1 MAKEFVRKI
10 KLTFDYDEVKEGV
23 KETNKQLKMLNN
35 EYKAVKAESRATG
48 KAIDMLASRKDY
60 LTERIKILNG
70 ALDEYKKRLDAAKEK
85 DNAKVVEN
93 YAEKIQKTE
102 TELRA
107 LQADLGAVNK
117 KLDEQKG
124 FLGKSTAEWDK
135 MSKKLKDTG
144 KDLSLKVTAPI
155 MAAGVAAFKMG
166 GDYEQALGKMDQVFQ
181 GNQEEIKKWAASAL
195 NNFGLS
201 KLSATSMVADFGAMF
216 DTFGFKLQETTEMSK
231 GMVERVRDLGAF
243 FNTTSAE
250 TAEALNAIFTG
261 QTEPLRKF
269 GVVLTQTALQE
280 YAYAQGIRKKV
291 SEMTEAE
298 KVQLRYNYVMENTKT
313 AVGQYAR
320 EHNSASTQLENFRE
334 IVKEIGVT
342 FGEVIIPVFGP
353 ILNGINNTL
362 KYVAGLDQGTRK
374 FIVTIAL
381 MAASIGPLLVGAAKI
396 IKATK
401 TVKEVTGGLG
411 KAIHAVSGANRI
423 FSSFLEKTTFVKLAK
438 WAALVIAVAITI
450 WALIEALNALL
461 GKESSVKGTIDSL
474 RDLGNS
480 VKKGKIKGYAVG
492 SKYIEQDQLAMIH
505 KGEAVIPAKNNPWN
519 PNASEPYGGNK
530 GGDIILNVKMDEVGE
545 VYQLIDTV
553 KKARQMQRAGVVNA

>member
-85 DNAKVVEN
+85 DNAKAVEN

-124 FLGKSTAEWDK
+124 FLGKSTEEWDK

-155 MAAGVAAFKMG
+155 MAAGAAAFKMG
-166 GDYEQALGKMDQVFQ
+166 GDYEQALGKMNDVF
-181 GNQEEIKKWAASAL
+181 GENNKAVKDWL
-195 NNFGLS
+195 NTSMESFGLS
-201 KLSATSMVADFGAMF
+201 KLSAAEMIADFGALF
-216 DTFGFKLQETTEMSK
+216 DNFGFKIEETTKMSQSL
-231 GMVERVRDLGAF
+231 VERVRDLGARY
-243 FNTTSAE
+243 NKSSEE
-250 TAEALNAIFTG
+250 TANALNAIFTG

-269 GVVLTQTALQE
+269 GVVLNQASLQE
-280 YAYAQGIRKKV
+280 YAYAQGIRKKI

-298 KVQLRYNYVMENTKT
+298 KVQLRYNFVMAQTST
-313 AVGQYAR
+313 ALGYFKK
-320 EHNSASTQLENFRE
+320 EHNTASAQLENFRE

-353 ILNGINNTL
+353 ILNGVNNVL
-362 KYVAGLDQGTRK
+362 KYIAGLDQGTRK

-396 IKATK
+396 IEATK
-401 TVKEVTGGLG
+401 AVKEITGGLG

-438 WAALVIAVAITI
+438 WAALIVAVAVTI

-474 RDLGNS
+474 RDLGSNI
-480 VKKGKIKGYAVG
+480 KKGKIQGYAVG

-505 KGEAVIPAKNNPWN
+505 RGEAVIPAKNNPWN
-519 PNASEPYGGNK
+519 PNATDPYGGNK

-553 KKARQMQRAGVVNA
+553 KKARQMQRAGVVDA

>member
-10 KLTFDYDEVKEGV
+10 KLTFDYNEVKEGV
-23 KETNKQLKMLNN
+23 KQTNTQLKMLNN

-70 ALDEYKKRLDAAKEK
+70 SLDEYKKRLDSAKEK
-85 DNAKVVEN
+85 DNAKAVEN
-93 YAEKIQKTE
+93 YSEKIQKTE

-124 FLGKSTAEWDK
+124 FLGKSTEEWDK

-155 MAAGVAAFKMG
+155 MAAGAAAFKMG
-166 GDYEQALGKMDQVFQ
+166 GDYEQALGKMSQVFKN
-181 GNQEEIKKWAASAL
+181 NQDDIKKWADGAL

-231 GMVERVRDLGAF
+231 NMVERVRDLGAF

-250 TAEALNAIFTG
+250 TSEALNAIFTG
-261 QTEPLRKF
+261 NVQPLKRF

-280 YAYAQGIRKKV
+280 YAYAQGIHKKV

-298 KVQLRYNYVMENTKT
+298 KVQLRYNYVMEKTKA

-320 EHNSASTQLENFRE
+320 EHDSASTQLENFRE

-362 KYVAGLDQGTRK
+362 KFVAGLDQGTRK

-381 MAASIGPLLVGAAKI
+381 MAASIGPLLVGAAKVI
-396 IKATK
+396 EATK
-401 TVKEVTGGLG
+401 TVREVTGGLG
-411 KAIHAVSGANRI
+411 KAIKGVSSVNKAFGSVLENTM
-423 FSSFLEKTTFVKLAK
+423 FLKLVK
-438 WAALVIAVAITI
+438 WAALVIAVAVAI
-450 WALIEALNALL
+450 WAVIEAINTLIGRKSSVQGTIEALGKL
-461 GKESSVKGTIDSL
+461 GGGVKT
-474 RDLGNS
+474 
-480 VKKGKIKGYAVG
+480 GKIRGYAVG

-505 KGEAVIPAKNNPWN
+505 RGEAVIPAKNNPWN
-519 PNASEPYGGNK
+519 PNASEPYGGSK
-530 GGDIILNVKMDEVGE
+530 SGDIILNVKMDEVGE
-545 VYQLIDTV
+545 VYKLIDTV
-553 KKARQMQRAGVVNA
+553 KKARQMQRAGVIVG

>member
-48 KAIDMLASRKDY
+48 KAIDMLAARKDY

-70 ALDEYKKRLDAAKEK
+70 ALDEYKKRLETAKEK
-85 DNAKVVEN
+85 DNAKAVEN
-93 YAEKIQKTE
+93 YSEKIQKAE

-155 MAAGVAAFKMG
+155 MAAGAAAFKMG
-166 GDYEQALGKMDQVFQ
+166 GDYEQALGKMSQVFKT
-181 GNQEEIKKWAASAL
+181 NEDDIKKWADGAL

-216 DTFGFKLQETTEMSK
+216 DTFGFKLEETTEMSK

-250 TAEALNAIFTG
+250 TSEALNAIFTG
-261 QTEPLRKF
+261 NVQPLKRF

-280 YAYAQGIRKKV
+280 YAHAQGIHKKV

-298 KVQLRYNYVMENTKT
+298 KVQLRYNYVMEKTKA

-320 EHNSASTQLENFRE
+320 EHDSASTQLENFRE

-342 FGEVIIPVFGP
+342 FGEVIIPVFSP

-362 KYVAGLDQGTRK
+362 KMVAGLDQGTRK

-438 WAALVIAVAITI
+438 WAALVIAVAVTI

-474 RDLGNS
+474 KDLGSNI
-480 VKKGKIKGYAVG
+480 KKGKIRGYAVG

-505 KGEAVIPAKNNPWN
+505 RGEAVIPAKNNPWN
-519 PNASEPYGGNK
+519 PNASDPYGGNK

-545 VYQLIDTV
+545 VYKLIDTV
-553 KKARQMQRAGVVNA
+553 KKARQMQRAGVVGA

>member
-85 DNAKVVEN
+85 DNAKAVEN

-124 FLGKSTAEWDK
+124 FLGKSTEEWDK

-155 MAAGVAAFKMG
+155 MAAGAAAFKMG
-166 GDYEQALGKMDQVFQ
+166 GDYEQALGKMNDVF
-181 GNQEEIKKWAASAL
+181 GENNKAVKDWL
-195 NNFGLS
+195 NTSMESFGLS
-201 KLSATSMVADFGAMF
+201 KLSAAEMIADFGALF
-216 DTFGFKLQETTEMSK
+216 DNFGFKIEETTKMSQSL
-231 GMVERVRDLGAF
+231 VERVRDLGARY
-243 FNTTSAE
+243 NKSSEE
-250 TAEALNAIFTG
+250 TANALNAIFTG

-269 GVVLTQTALQE
+269 GVVLNQASLQE
-280 YAYAQGIRKKV
+280 YAYAQGIRKKI

-298 KVQLRYNYVMENTKT
+298 KVQLRYNFVMAQTST
-313 AVGQYAR
+313 ALGYFKK
-320 EHNSASTQLENFRE
+320 EHNTASAQLENFRE

-353 ILNGINNTL
+353 ILNGVNNVL
-362 KYVAGLDQGTRK
+362 KYIAGLDQGTRK

-396 IKATK
+396 IEATK
-401 TVKEVTGGLG
+401 AVKEITGGLG

-438 WAALVIAVAITI
+438 WAALIVAVAVTI

-480 VKKGKIKGYAVG
+480 VKKGKIQGYAVG

-505 KGEAVIPAKNNPWN
+505 RGEAVIPAKNNPWN

-545 VYQLIDTV
+545 VYKLIDTV
-553 KKARQMQRAGVVNA
+553 KKARQMQRAGVVGA

>member
-85 DNAKVVEN
+85 DNAKAVEN

-124 FLGKSTAEWDK
+124 FLGKSTEEWDK

-155 MAAGVAAFKMG
+155 MAAGAAAFKMG
-166 GDYEQALGKMDQVFQ
+166 GDYEQALGKMNDVF
-181 GNQEEIKKWAASAL
+181 GE
-195 NNFGLS
+195 NNKAVKDWLKTSMESFGLS
-201 KLSATSMVADFGAMF
+201 KLSAAEMIADFGALF
-216 DTFGFKLQETTEMSK
+216 DNYGFKIEETTKMSQSL
-231 GMVERVRDLGAF
+231 VERVRDLGAKY
-243 FNTTSAE
+243 NRTSE
-250 TAEALNAIFTG
+250 EVSTALNAIFTG

-269 GVVLTQTALQE
+269 GVVLNQASLQE
-280 YAYAQGIRKKV
+280 YAYAQGVRKKI

-298 KVQLRYNYVMENTKT
+298 KVQLRYNFVMAQTST
-313 AVGQYAR
+313 ALGYFKK
-320 EHNSASTQLENFRE
+320 EHNTASAQLENFRE

-353 ILNGINNTL
+353 ILNGINNVL

-438 WAALVIAVAITI
+438 WAALIVAVAVTI

-480 VKKGKIKGYAVG
+480 VKKGKIQGYAVG

>member
-10 KLTFDYDEVKEGV
+10 KLTFDYNEVKEGV

-48 KAIDMLASRKDY
+48 KAIDMLAGRKDY

-70 ALDEYKKRLDAAKEK
+70 ALDEYKKRLDTAKEK
-85 DNAKVVEN
+85 DNAKAVEN
-93 YAEKIQKTE
+93 YSEKIQKTE

-155 MAAGVAAFKMG
+155 MAAGAAAFKMG
-166 GDYEQALGKMDQVFQ
+166 GDYEQALGKMNDVF
-181 GNQEEIKKWAASAL
+181 GENNKAVKDWL
-195 NNFGLS
+195 NTSMESFGLS
-201 KLSATSMVADFGAMF
+201 KLSAAEMIADFGALF
-216 DTFGFKLQETTEMSK
+216 DNYGFKIEETTKMSQSL
-231 GMVERVRDLGAF
+231 VERVRDLGAR
-243 FNTTSAE
+243 FNKSSEE
-250 TAEALNAIFTG
+250 TATALNAIFTG

-269 GVVLTQTALQE
+269 GVVLNQASLQE
-280 YAYAQGIRKKV
+280 FAYAQGIRKKV

-298 KVQLRYNYVMENTKT
+298 KVQLRYNYVMQQTSSALGYFKK
-313 AVGQYAR
+313 
-320 EHNSASTQLENFRE
+320 EHNTASAQLENFKE

-362 KYVAGLDQGTRK
+362 KFVAGLDQGTRK

-381 MAASIGPLLVGAAKI
+381 MAASIGPLLIGAAKI
-396 IKATK
+396 IEATK

-411 KAIHAVSGANRI
+411 KAIKGVSKVNKVFGSALEN
-423 FSSFLEKTTFVKLAK
+423 STFLKLAK
-438 WAALVIAVAITI
+438 WAALVIGVAIAI
-450 WALIEALNALL
+450 WMVIEAINALIGRKSSVQGTIEQL
-461 GKESSVKGTIDSL
+461 GKLGSGVKT
-474 RDLGNS
+474 
-480 VKKGKIKGYAVG
+480 GKIRGYAVG

-505 KGEAVIPAKNNPWN
+505 RGEAVIPAKNNPWN

-545 VYQLIDTV
+545 VYKLIDTV
-553 KKARQMQRAGVVNA
+553 KKARQMQRAGVVGA

>member
-85 DNAKVVEN
+85 DNAKAVEN
-93 YAEKIQKTE
+93 YSEKIQKTE

-124 FLGKSTAEWDK
+124 FLGKSTEEWDK

-155 MAAGVAAFKMG
+155 MAAGAAAFKMG
-166 GDYEQALGKMDQVFQ
+166 GDYEQALGKMNDVF
-181 GNQEEIKKWAASAL
+181 GENNKAVKDWL
-195 NNFGLS
+195 NTSMESFGLS
-201 KLSATSMVADFGAMF
+201 KLSAAEMIADFGALF
-216 DTFGFKLQETTEMSK
+216 DNFGFKIEETTKMSQSL
-231 GMVERVRDLGAF
+231 VERVRDLGARY
-243 FNTTSAE
+243 NKSSEE
-250 TAEALNAIFTG
+250 TANALNAIFTG

-269 GVVLTQTALQE
+269 GVVLNQASLQE
-280 YAYAQGIRKKV
+280 YAYAQGVRKKI

-298 KVQLRYNYVMENTKT
+298 KVQLRYNFVMAQTST
-313 AVGQYAR
+313 ALGYFKK
-320 EHNSASTQLENFRE
+320 EHNTASAQLENFRE

-342 FGEVIIPVFGP
+342 FGEVIIPVFSP
-353 ILNGINNTL
+353 ILNGINNIL
-362 KYVAGLDQGTRK
+362 KYVTGLDQGTRK

-381 MAASIGPLLVGAAKI
+381 MAASIGPLLVGAAKVI
-396 IKATK
+396 EATK

-411 KAIHAVSGANRI
+411 KAIKGVSKVNKVFGAA
-423 FSSFLEKTTFVKLAK
+423 LENTTFLKLAK
-438 WAALVIAVAITI
+438 WAALVIAVAVAV

-461 GKESSVKGTIDSL
+461 GRKSSVQGTIEQ
-474 RDLGNS
+474 LGKLS
-480 VKKGKIKGYAVG
+480 GGVKTGKIRGYAVG

-505 KGEAVIPAKNNPWN
+505 RGEAVIPAKNNPWN

-545 VYQLIDTV
+545 VYKLIDTV
-553 KKARQMQRAGVVNA
+553 KKVRQMQRAGVVSA

>member
-85 DNAKVVEN
+85 DNAKAVEN
-93 YAEKIQKTE
+93 YSEKIQKTE

-124 FLGKSTAEWDK
+124 FLGKSTEEWDK

-155 MAAGVAAFKMG
+155 MAAGAAAFKMG
-166 GDYEQALGKMDQVFQ
+166 GDYEQALGKMNDVF
-181 GNQEEIKKWAASAL
+181 GENNKAVKDWL
-195 NNFGLS
+195 NTSMESFGLS
-201 KLSATSMVADFGAMF
+201 KLSAAEMIADFGALF
-216 DTFGFKLQETTEMSK
+216 DNFGFKIEETTKMSQSL
-231 GMVERVRDLGAF
+231 VERVRDLGARY
-243 FNTTSAE
+243 NKSSEE
-250 TAEALNAIFTG
+250 TANALNAIFTG

-269 GVVLTQTALQE
+269 GVVLNQASLQE
-280 YAYAQGIRKKV
+280 YAYAQGIRKKI

-298 KVQLRYNYVMENTKT
+298 KVQLRYNFVMAQTST
-313 AVGQYAR
+313 ALGYFKK
-320 EHNSASTQLENFRE
+320 EHNTASAQLENFRE

-362 KYVAGLDQGTRK
+362 KFVAGLDQGTRK

-396 IKATK
+396 IEATK

-411 KAIHAVSGANRI
+411 KAIKGVSKVNKVFGAALENI
-423 FSSFLEKTTFVKLAK
+423 TFLKLAK
-438 WAALVIAVAITI
+438 WAALLMGVAITI
-450 WALIEALNALL
+450 WLVIEALNALL
-461 GKESSVKGTIDSL
+461 GRKSSVQGTIEQL
-474 RDLGNS
+474 GKLGNG
-480 VKKGKIKGYAVG
+480 VKTGKIRGYAVG

-505 KGEAVIPAKNNPWN
+505 RGEAVIPAKNNPWN
-519 PNASEPYGGNK
+519 PNATDPYGGNK

-553 KKARQMQRAGVVNA
+553 KKARQMQRAGVVSA

>member
-10 KLTFDYDEVKEGV
+10 KLTFDYNEVKEGV

-35 EYKAVKAESRATG
+35 EYKAIKAESRATG

-70 ALDEYKKRLDAAKEK
+70 ALDEYKKRLETAKEK
-85 DNAKVVEN
+85 DNAKAVEN
-93 YAEKIQKTE
+93 YSEKIQKTE

-155 MAAGVAAFKMG
+155 MAAGAAAFKMG
-166 GDYEQALGKMDQVFQ
+166 GDYEQALGKMSQVFKT
-181 GNQEEIKKWAASAL
+181 NEDDIKKWADGAL

-250 TAEALNAIFTG
+250 TSEALNAIFTG
-261 QTEPLRKF
+261 NVQPLKRF

-280 YAYAQGIRKKV
+280 YAYAQGIHKKV

-298 KVQLRYNYVMENTKT
+298 KVQLRYNYVMEKTKT

-320 EHNSASTQLENFRE
+320 EHDSASTQLENFRE

-362 KYVAGLDQGTRK
+362 KMVASLDQGTRK

-396 IKATK
+396 IEATK

-411 KAIHAVSGANRI
+411 KAIKGVSKVNKVFGAA
-423 FSSFLEKTTFVKLAK
+423 LENTTFLKLAK
-438 WAALVIAVAITI
+438 WAALLMGVAITI
-450 WALIEALNALL
+450 WLVIEALNALL
-461 GKESSVKGTIDSL
+461 GRKSSVQGTIEQL
-474 RDLGNS
+474 GKLGNG
-480 VKKGKIKGYAVG
+480 VKTGKIRGYAVG

-505 KGEAVIPAKNNPWN
+505 RGEAVIPAKNNPWN

-545 VYQLIDTV
+545 VYKLIDTV
-553 KKARQMQRAGVVNA
+553 KKARQMQRAGVVGA

>member
-70 ALDEYKKRLDAAKEK
+70 ALDEYKKRLDTAKEK
-85 DNAKVVEN
+85 DNAKAVEN
-93 YAEKIQKTE
+93 YSEKIQKTE

-124 FLGKSTAEWDK
+124 FLGKSTEEWDK

-155 MAAGVAAFKMG
+155 MAAGAAAFKMG
-166 GDYEQALGKMDQVFQ
+166 GDYEQALGKMNDVF
-181 GNQEEIKKWAASAL
+181 GENNKAVKDWL
-195 NNFGLS
+195 NTSMESFGLS
-201 KLSATSMVADFGAMF
+201 KLSAAEMIADFGALF
-216 DTFGFKLQETTEMSK
+216 DNFGFKIEETTKMSQSL
-231 GMVERVRDLGAF
+231 VERVRDLGARY
-243 FNTTSAE
+243 NKSSEE
-250 TAEALNAIFTG
+250 TANALNAIFTG

-269 GVVLTQTALQE
+269 GVVLNQASLQE
-280 YAYAQGIRKKV
+280 YAYAQGIRKKI

-298 KVQLRYNYVMENTKT
+298 KVQLRYNFVMAQTST
-313 AVGQYAR
+313 ALGYFKK
-320 EHNSASTQLENFRE
+320 EHNTASAQLENFRE

-353 ILNGINNTL
+353 ILNGVNNVL
-362 KYVAGLDQGTRK
+362 KYIAGLDQGTRK

-396 IKATK
+396 IEATK

-411 KAIHAVSGANRI
+411 KAIKGVSKVNKVFGAA
-423 FSSFLEKTTFVKLAK
+423 LENTTFLKLAK
-438 WAALVIAVAITI
+438 WAALLMGVAITI
-450 WALIEALNALL
+450 WLVIEALNALL
-461 GKESSVKGTIDSL
+461 GRKSSVQGTIEQL
-474 RDLGNS
+474 GKLGNG
-480 VKKGKIKGYAVG
+480 VKTGKIRGYAVG

-505 KGEAVIPAKNNPWN
+505 RGEAVIPAKNNPWN
-519 PNASEPYGGNK
+519 PNASDPYGGNK

-545 VYQLIDTV
+545 VYKLIDTV
-553 KKARQMQRAGVVNA
+553 KKARQMQRAGVVDA

>member
-85 DNAKVVEN
+85 DNAKAVEN

-438 WAALVIAVAITI
+438 WAALIVAVAVTI

-480 VKKGKIKGYAVG
+480 VKKGKIQGYAVG

-519 PNASEPYGGNK
+519 PNASDPYGGNK

>member
-10 KLTFDYDEVKEGV
+10 KLTFDYNEVKEGV
-23 KETNKQLKMLNN
+23 KQTNTQLKMLNN
-35 EYKAVKAESRATG
+35 EYKAVQAESRATG
-48 KAIDMLASRKDY
+48 KAIDMLAGRKDY

-70 ALDEYKKRLDAAKEK
+70 SLEEYKKRLDSAKEK
-85 DNAKVVEN
+85 DNAKAVEN
-93 YAEKIQKTE
+93 YSEKIQKTE

-124 FLGKSTAEWDK
+124 FLGKSTEEWDK

-155 MAAGVAAFKMG
+155 MAAGAAAFKMG
-166 GDYEQALGKMDQVFQ
+166 GDYEQALGKMSQVFKT
-181 GNQEEIKKWAASAL
+181 NEDDIKKWADGAL

-216 DTFGFKLQETTEMSK
+216 DTFGFKLEETTEMSK
-231 GMVERVRDLGAF
+231 NMVERVRDLGAF

-250 TAEALNAIFTG
+250 TSEALNAIFTG
-261 QTEPLRKF
+261 NVQPLKRF

-280 YAYAQGIRKKV
+280 YAYAQGIHKKV

-298 KVQLRYNYVMENTKT
+298 KVQLRYNYVMDKTKA

-320 EHNSASTQLENFRE
+320 EHDSASTQLENFRE

-362 KYVAGLDQGTRK
+362 KFVAGLDQGTRK

-396 IKATK
+396 IEATK

-411 KAIHAVSGANRI
+411 KAIKGVSRVNKVFDSA
-423 FSSFLEKTTFVKLAK
+423 LENTTFLKLAK
-438 WAALVIAVAITI
+438 WAALVIGVAVAIWMVVEAI
-450 WALIEALNALL
+450 NALIGRKSSVQGTIEQL
-461 GKESSVKGTIDSL
+461 GKLGSGVKT
-474 RDLGNS
+474 
-480 VKKGKIKGYAVG
+480 GKIRGYAVG
-492 SKYIEQDQLAMIH
+492 SKYIEQDQIAMIH
-505 KGEAVIPAKNNPWN
+505 RGEAVIPAKNNPWN

-530 GGDIILNVKMDEVGE
+530 GGDIILNVKMEEVGE
-545 VYQLIDTV
+545 VYKLIDTV
-553 KKARQMQRAGVVNA
+553 KKARQMQRAGVVSA

>member
-48 KAIDMLASRKDY
+48 KAIDMLAGRKDY

-70 ALDEYKKRLDAAKEK
+70 ALDEYKKRLETAKEK
-85 DNAKVVEN
+85 DNAKAVEN
-93 YAEKIQKTE
+93 YSEKIQKTE

-155 MAAGVAAFKMG
+155 MAAGAAAFKMG
-166 GDYEQALGKMDQVFQ
+166 GDYEQALGKMNDVF
-181 GNQEEIKKWAASAL
+181 GE
-195 NNFGLS
+195 NNKAVKDWLKTSMESFGLS
-201 KLSATSMVADFGAMF
+201 KLSAAEMIADFGALF
-216 DTFGFKLQETTEMSK
+216 DNYGFKIEETTKMSQNL
-231 GMVERVRDLGAF
+231 VERVRDLGAKY
-243 FNTTSAE
+243 NRTSE
-250 TAEALNAIFTG
+250 EVSTALNAIFTG

-269 GVVLTQTALQE
+269 GVVLNQASLQE
-280 YAYAQGIRKKV
+280 YAYAQGVRKKI

-298 KVQLRYNYVMENTKT
+298 KVQLRYNFVMAQTST
-313 AVGQYAR
+313 ALGYFKK
-320 EHNSASTQLENFRE
+320 EHNTASAQLENFRE

-396 IKATK
+396 IEATK

-411 KAIHAVSGANRI
+411 KAIKGVSKVNKVFGSVLEN
-423 FSSFLEKTTFVKLAK
+423 STFLKLAK
-438 WAALVIAVAITI
+438 WAALLMGVAIVIWMVIESINTLIGRKSSVQGTI
-450 WALIEALNALL
+450 EQL
-461 GKESSVKGTIDSL
+461 GK
-474 RDLGNS
+474 LGNG
-480 VKKGKIKGYAVG
+480 VKMGKIRGYAVG

-505 KGEAVIPAKNNPWN
+505 RGEAVIPAKNNPWN
-519 PNASEPYGGNK
+519 PNASDPYGGNK

-553 KKARQMQRAGVVNA
+553 KKARQMQRAGVVGA

>member
-85 DNAKVVEN
+85 DNAKAVEN
-93 YAEKIQKTE
+93 YSEKIQKTE

-124 FLGKSTAEWDK
+124 FLGKSTEEWDK

-155 MAAGVAAFKMG
+155 VAAGAAAFKMG
-166 GDYEQALGKMDQVFQ
+166 GDYEQALGKMNDVF
-181 GNQEEIKKWAASAL
+181 GENNKAVKDWL
-195 NNFGLS
+195 NTSMESFGLS
-201 KLSATSMVADFGAMF
+201 KLSAAEMIADFGALF
-216 DTFGFKLQETTEMSK
+216 DNFGFKIEETTKMSQSL
-231 GMVERVRDLGAF
+231 VERVRDLGARY
-243 FNTTSAE
+243 NKSSEE
-250 TAEALNAIFTG
+250 TANALNAIFTG

-269 GVVLTQTALQE
+269 GVVLNQASLQE
-280 YAYAQGIRKKV
+280 YAYAQGIRKKI

-298 KVQLRYNYVMENTKT
+298 KVQLRYNFVMAQTST
-313 AVGQYAR
+313 ALGYFKK
-320 EHNSASTQLENFRE
+320 EHNTASAQLENFRE

-353 ILNGINNTL
+353 ILNGVNNVL
-362 KYVAGLDQGTRK
+362 KYIAGLDQGTRK

-396 IKATK
+396 IEATK

-438 WAALVIAVAITI
+438 WAALIVAVAVTI

-480 VKKGKIKGYAVG
+480 VKKGKIQGYAVG

-505 KGEAVIPAKNNPWN
+505 RGEAVIPAKNNPWN

-545 VYQLIDTV
+545 VYKLIDTV
-553 KKARQMQRAGVVNA
+553 KKARQMQRAGVVGA

>member
-10 KLTFDYDEVKEGV
+10 KLTFDYNEVKEGV

-70 ALDEYKKRLDAAKEK
+70 ALDEYKKRLDTAKEK
-85 DNAKVVEN
+85 DNAKAVEN
-93 YAEKIQKTE
+93 YSEKIQKTE

-155 MAAGVAAFKMG
+155 MAAGAAAFKMG
-166 GDYEQALGKMDQVFQ
+166 GDYEQALGKMNDVF
-181 GNQEEIKKWAASAL
+181 GENNKAVKDWL
-195 NNFGLS
+195 NTSMESFGLS
-201 KLSATSMVADFGAMF
+201 KLSAAEMIADFGALF
-216 DTFGFKLQETTEMSK
+216 DNFGFKIEETTKMSQSL
-231 GMVERVRDLGAF
+231 VERVRDLGAKY
-243 FNTTSAE
+243 NRTSE
-250 TAEALNAIFTG
+250 EVSTALNAIFTG

-269 GVVLTQTALQE
+269 GVVLNQASLQE
-280 YAYAQGIRKKV
+280 YAYAQGVRKKI

-298 KVQLRYNYVMENTKT
+298 KVQLRYNFVMAQTST
-313 AVGQYAR
+313 ALGYFKK
-320 EHNSASTQLENFRE
+320 EHNTASAQLENFRE

-342 FGEVIIPVFGP
+342 FGEVIIPVFSP
-353 ILNGINNTL
+353 ILNGINNVL

-381 MAASIGPLLVGAAKI
+381 MAASIGPLLVGAAKVI
-396 IKATK
+396 EATK

-411 KAIHAVSGANRI
+411 KAIKGVSKVNKVFGAVLENST
-423 FSSFLEKTTFVKLAK
+423 FLKLAK
-438 WAALVIAVAITI
+438 WAALVIAVALAV

-461 GKESSVKGTIDSL
+461 GKKSSVQGTIEQL
-474 RDLGNS
+474 GKLGNG
-480 VKKGKIKGYAVG
+480 VKTGKIRGYAVG

-505 KGEAVIPAKNNPWN
+505 RGEAVIPAKNNPWN

-553 KKARQMQRAGVVNA
+553 KKARQMQRAGVIGA

>member
-10 KLTFDYDEVKEGV
+10 KLTFDYNEVREGV

-70 ALDEYKKRLDAAKEK
+70 ALDEYKKRLDTAKEK
-85 DNAKVVEN
+85 DNAKSVED

-155 MAAGVAAFKMG
+155 MAAGAAAFKMG
-166 GDYEQALGKMDQVFQ
+166 GDYEQALGKMSQVFKT
-181 GNQEEIKKWAASAL
+181 NEDDIKKWADGAL

-250 TAEALNAIFTG
+250 TSEALNAIFTG
-261 QTEPLRKF
+261 NVQPLKRF

-280 YAYAQGIRKKV
+280 YAYAQGIHKKV

-298 KVQLRYNYVMENTKT
+298 KVQLRYNYVMEKTKA

-320 EHNSASTQLENFRE
+320 EHDSASTQLENFRE

-342 FGEVIIPVFGP
+342 FGEVIIPIFGP
-353 ILNGINNTL
+353 ILKGVNTAL
-362 KYVAGLDQGTRK
+362 KFIAGLDQGTRK
-374 FIVTIAL
+374 LVVTMALIAAVAGPIL
-381 MAASIGPLLVGAAKI
+381 IAIAKLIEAA
-396 IKATK
+396 K
-401 TVKEVTGGLG
+401 TVKEVTGGVG
-411 KAIHAVSGANRI
+411 QAVKTLSNI
-423 FSSFLEKTTFVKLAK
+423 SKLFNSSLENMTFLKWAK
-438 WAALVIAVAITI
+438 WAAIIVGVAVAI
-450 WALIEALNALL
+450 WLVIEAINSLMGRKSNVQGVIDSFGKL
-461 GKESSVKGTIDSL
+461 GKGVHL
-474 RDLGNS
+474 
-480 VKKGKIKGYAVG
+480 GKIRGYAVG

-519 PNASEPYGGNK
+519 PNASDPYGGNK

>member
-85 DNAKVVEN
+85 DNAKAVEN
-93 YAEKIQKTE
+93 YSEKIQKAE

-124 FLGKSTAEWDK
+124 FLGKSTEEWDK

-155 MAAGVAAFKMG
+155 TAAGAAAFKMG
-166 GDYEQALGKMDQVFQ
+166 GDYEQALGKMNDVF
-181 GNQEEIKKWAASAL
+181 GENNKAVKDWL
-195 NNFGLS
+195 NTSMESFGLS
-201 KLSATSMVADFGAMF
+201 KLSAAEMIADFGALF
-216 DTFGFKLQETTEMSK
+216 DNFGFKIEETTKMSQSL
-231 GMVERVRDLGAF
+231 VERVRDLGARY
-243 FNTTSAE
+243 NKSSEE
-250 TAEALNAIFTG
+250 TANALNAIFTG

-269 GVVLTQTALQE
+269 GVVLNQASLQE
-280 YAYAQGIRKKV
+280 YAYAQGIRKKI

-298 KVQLRYNYVMENTKT
+298 KVQLRYNFVMAQTST
-313 AVGQYAR
+313 ALGYFKK
-320 EHNSASTQLENFRE
+320 EHNTASAQLENFRE

-362 KYVAGLDQGTRK
+362 KFVAGLDQGTRK

-396 IKATK
+396 IEATK

-438 WAALVIAVAITI
+438 WAALIVAVAVTI
-450 WALIEALNALL
+450 WVLIEALNALL

-474 RDLGNS
+474 RDLGSNI
-480 VKKGKIKGYAVG
+480 KKGKIQGYAVG

-505 KGEAVIPAKNNPWN
+505 RGEAVIPAKNNPWN
-519 PNASEPYGGNK
+519 PNASDPYGGNK

-545 VYQLIDTV
+545 VYKLIDTV
-553 KKARQMQRAGVVNA
+553 KKARQMQRAGVVDA

>member
-10 KLTFDYDEVKEGV
+10 KLTFDYNEVKEGV

-85 DNAKVVEN
+85 DNAKAVEN
-93 YAEKIQKTE
+93 YSEKIQKTE

-124 FLGKSTAEWDK
+124 FLGKSTEEWDK

-155 MAAGVAAFKMG
+155 TAAGAAAFKMG
-166 GDYEQALGKMDQVFQ
+166 GDYEQALGKMNDVF
-181 GNQEEIKKWAASAL
+181 GENNKAVKDWL
-195 NNFGLS
+195 NTSMESFGLS
-201 KLSATSMVADFGAMF
+201 KLSAAEMIADFGALF
-216 DTFGFKLQETTEMSK
+216 DNFGFKIEETTKMSQSL
-231 GMVERVRDLGAF
+231 VERVRDLGARY
-243 FNTTSAE
+243 NKSSEE
-250 TAEALNAIFTG
+250 TANALNAIFTG

-269 GVVLTQTALQE
+269 GVVLNQASLQE
-280 YAYAQGIRKKV
+280 YAYAQGIRKKI

-298 KVQLRYNYVMENTKT
+298 KVQLRYNFVMAQTST
-313 AVGQYAR
+313 ALGYFKK
-320 EHNSASTQLENFRE
+320 EHNTASAQLENFRE

-342 FGEVIIPVFGP
+342 FSEVIIPVFGP

-362 KYVAGLDQGTRK
+362 KFVAGLDQGTRK

-396 IKATK
+396 IEATK
-401 TVKEVTGGLG
+401 AVKKVTGGLG
-411 KAIHAVSGANRI
+411 KAIHAVSGANRT

-438 WAALVIAVAITI
+438 WAALIVAVAVTI

-474 RDLGNS
+474 RDLGSNI
-480 VKKGKIKGYAVG
+480 KKGKIQGYAVG

-505 KGEAVIPAKNNPWN
+505 RGEAVIPAKNNPWN
-519 PNASEPYGGNK
+519 PNASDPYGGNK

-545 VYQLIDTV
+545 VYKLIDTV
-553 KKARQMQRAGVVNA
+553 KKARQMQRAGVVDA

>member
-85 DNAKVVEN
+85 DNAKAVEN

-124 FLGKSTAEWDK
+124 FLGKSTEEWDK

-155 MAAGVAAFKMG
+155 MAAGAAAFKMG
-166 GDYEQALGKMDQVFQ
+166 GDYEQALGKMNDVF
-181 GNQEEIKKWAASAL
+181 GENNKAVKDWL
-195 NNFGLS
+195 NTSMESFGLS
-201 KLSATSMVADFGAMF
+201 KLSAAEMIADFGALF
-216 DTFGFKLQETTEMSK
+216 DNFGFKIEETTKMSQSL
-231 GMVERVRDLGAF
+231 VERVRDLGARY
-243 FNTTSAE
+243 NKSSEE
-250 TAEALNAIFTG
+250 TANALNAIFTG

-269 GVVLTQTALQE
+269 GVVLNQASLQE
-280 YAYAQGIRKKV
+280 YAYAQGIRKKI

-298 KVQLRYNYVMENTKT
+298 KVQLRYNFVMAQTST
-313 AVGQYAR
+313 ALGYFKK
-320 EHNSASTQLENFRE
+320 EHNTASAQLENFRE

-353 ILNGINNTL
+353 ILNGVNNVL
-362 KYVAGLDQGTRK
+362 KYIAGLDQGTRK

-396 IKATK
+396 IEATK

-411 KAIHAVSGANRI
+411 KAIKGVSKVNKVFGAA
-423 FSSFLEKTTFVKLAK
+423 LENTTFLKLAK
-438 WAALVIAVAITI
+438 WAALVIAVAVAV

-461 GKESSVKGTIDSL
+461 GRKSSVQGTIEQ
-474 RDLGNS
+474 LGKLS
-480 VKKGKIKGYAVG
+480 GGVKTGKIRGYAVG

-505 KGEAVIPAKNNPWN
+505 RGEAVIPAKNNPWN

-545 VYQLIDTV
+545 VYKLIDTV
-553 KKARQMQRAGVVNA
+553 KKVRQMQRAGVVSA

>member
-10 KLTFDYDEVKEGV
+10 KLTFDYNEVKEGV

-85 DNAKVVEN
+85 DNAKAVEN
-93 YAEKIQKTE
+93 YSEKIQKTE

-124 FLGKSTAEWDK
+124 FLGKSTEEWDK

-155 MAAGVAAFKMG
+155 MAAGAAAFKMG
-166 GDYEQALGKMDQVFQ
+166 GDYEQALGKMNDVF
-181 GNQEEIKKWAASAL
+181 GENNKAVKDWL
-195 NNFGLS
+195 NTSMESFGLS
-201 KLSATSMVADFGAMF
+201 KLSAAEMIADFGALF
-216 DTFGFKLQETTEMSK
+216 DNFGFKIEETTKMSQSL
-231 GMVERVRDLGAF
+231 VERVRDLGARY
-243 FNTTSAE
+243 NKSSEE
-250 TAEALNAIFTG
+250 TANALNAIFTG

-269 GVVLTQTALQE
+269 GVVLNQASLQE
-280 YAYAQGIRKKV
+280 YAYAQGIRKKI

-298 KVQLRYNYVMENTKT
+298 KVQLRYNFVMAQTST
-313 AVGQYAR
+313 ALGYFKK
-320 EHNSASTQLENFRE
+320 EHNTASAQLENFRE

-342 FGEVIIPVFGP
+342 FSEVIIPVFGP

-362 KYVAGLDQGTRK
+362 KFVAGLDQGTRK

-396 IKATK
+396 IEATK
-401 TVKEVTGGLG
+401 AVKKVTGGLG
-411 KAIHAVSGANRI
+411 KAIHAVSGANRT

-438 WAALVIAVAITI
+438 WAALIVAVAVTI

-474 RDLGNS
+474 RDLGSNI
-480 VKKGKIKGYAVG
+480 KKGKIQGYAVG

-505 KGEAVIPAKNNPWN
+505 RGEAVIPAKNNPWN
-519 PNASEPYGGNK
+519 PNATDPYGGNK

-553 KKARQMQRAGVVNA
+553 KKARQMQRAGVVDA

>member
-23 KETNKQLKMLNN
+23 KQTNKQLKMLNN

-48 KAIDMLASRKDY
+48 KAIDMLAARKDY

-70 ALDEYKKRLDAAKEK
+70 ALDEYKKRLDTAKEK
-85 DNAKVVEN
+85 DNAKAVEN
-93 YAEKIQKTE
+93 YSEKIQKTE

-135 MSKKLKDTG
+135 MSKKLKNTG

-155 MAAGVAAFKMG
+155 MAAGAAAFKMG
-166 GDYEQALGKMDQVFQ
+166 GDYEQALGKMSQVFKT
-181 GNQEEIKKWAASAL
+181 NEDDIKKWADGAL

-216 DTFGFKLQETTEMSK
+216 DTFGFKLEETTEMSK
-231 GMVERVRDLGAF
+231 NMVERVRDLGAF

-250 TAEALNAIFTG
+250 TSEALNAIFTG
-261 QTEPLRKF
+261 NVQPLKKF

-280 YAYAQGIRKKV
+280 YAHAQGIHKKV

-298 KVQLRYNYVMENTKT
+298 KVQLRYNYVMEKTKA

-320 EHNSASTQLENFRE
+320 EHDSASTQLENFRE

-342 FGEVIIPVFGP
+342 FGEVIIPVFSP

-362 KYVAGLDQGTRK
+362 KFVAGLDQGTRK

-396 IKATK
+396 IEATK

-411 KAIHAVSGANRI
+411 KAIKGVSKVNKVFGSVLENNT
-423 FSSFLEKTTFVKLAK
+423 FLKLAK
-438 WAALVIAVAITI
+438 WAALLMGVAIVI
-450 WALIEALNALL
+450 WMVIESINTLI
-461 GKESSVKGTIDSL
+461 GRKSSVQGTIEQLSKL
-474 RDLGNS
+474 SSG
-480 VKKGKIKGYAVG
+480 VKTGKIRGYAVG

-505 KGEAVIPAKNNPWN
+505 RGEAVIPAKNNPWN
-519 PNASEPYGGNK
+519 PNASDPYGGNK

-553 KKARQMQRAGVVNA
+553 KKARQMQRAGVVGA

>member
-85 DNAKVVEN
+85 DNAKAVEN

-124 FLGKSTAEWDK
+124 FLGKSTEEWDK

-155 MAAGVAAFKMG
+155 MAAGAAAFKMG
-166 GDYEQALGKMDQVFQ
+166 GDYEQALGKMNDVF
-181 GNQEEIKKWAASAL
+181 GENNKAVKDWL
-195 NNFGLS
+195 NTSMESFGLS
-201 KLSATSMVADFGAMF
+201 KLSAAEMIADFGALF
-216 DTFGFKLQETTEMSK
+216 DNFGFKIEETTKMSQSL
-231 GMVERVRDLGAF
+231 VERVRDLGARY
-243 FNTTSAE
+243 NKSSEE
-250 TAEALNAIFTG
+250 TANALNAIFTG

-269 GVVLTQTALQE
+269 GVVLNQASLQE
-280 YAYAQGIRKKV
+280 YAYAQGIRKKI

-298 KVQLRYNYVMENTKT
+298 KVQLRYNFVMAQTST
-313 AVGQYAR
+313 ALGYFKK
-320 EHNSASTQLENFRE
+320 EHNTASAQLENFRE

-353 ILNGINNTL
+353 ILNGVNNVL
-362 KYVAGLDQGTRK
+362 KYIAGLDQGTRK

-396 IKATK
+396 IEATK

-411 KAIHAVSGANRI
+411 KAIKGVSKVNR
-423 FSSFLEKTTFVKLAK
+423 SLE
-438 WAALVIAVAITI
+438 
-450 WALIEALNALL
+450 
-461 GKESSVKGTIDSL
+461 
-474 RDLGNS
+474 
-480 VKKGKIKGYAVG
+480 
-492 SKYIEQDQLAMIH
+492 Q
-505 KGEAVIPAKNNPWN
+505 P
-519 PNASEPYGGNK
+519 
-530 GGDIILNVKMDEVGE
+530 
-545 VYQLIDTV
+545 
-553 KKARQMQRAGVVNA
+553 

>member
-1 MAKEFVRKI
+1 MVKEFVRKI
-10 KLTFDYDEVKEGV
+10 KLTFDYNEVKEGV

-85 DNAKVVEN
+85 DNAKAVEN

-124 FLGKSTAEWDK
+124 FLGKSTEEWDK

-155 MAAGVAAFKMG
+155 MAAGAAAFKMG
-166 GDYEQALGKMDQVFQ
+166 GDYEQALGKMNDVF
-181 GNQEEIKKWAASAL
+181 GENNKAVKDWL
-195 NNFGLS
+195 NTSMESFGLS
-201 KLSATSMVADFGAMF
+201 KLSAAEMIADFGALF
-216 DTFGFKLQETTEMSK
+216 DNFGFKIEETTKMSQSL
-231 GMVERVRDLGAF
+231 VERVRDLGARY
-243 FNTTSAE
+243 NKSSAE

-269 GVVLTQTALQE
+269 GVVLNQASLQE
-280 YAYAQGIRKKV
+280 YAYAQGIRKKI

-298 KVQLRYNYVMENTKT
+298 KVQLRYNFVMAQTST
-313 AVGQYAR
+313 ALGYFKK
-320 EHNSASTQLENFRE
+320 EHNTASAQLENFRE

-342 FGEVIIPVFGP
+342 FGEVIIPVFSP
-353 ILNGINNTL
+353 ILNGINNVL

-396 IKATK
+396 IEATK

-438 WAALVIAVAITI
+438 WAALIVAVAVTI

-480 VKKGKIKGYAVG
+480 VKKGKIRGYAVG

-505 KGEAVIPAKNNPWN
+505 RGEAVIPAKNNPWN

-545 VYQLIDTV
+545 VYKLIDTV
-553 KKARQMQRAGVVNA
+553 KKARQMQRAGVVGA

>member
-10 KLTFDYDEVKEGV
+10 KLTFDYNEVKEGV

-70 ALDEYKKRLDAAKEK
+70 ALDEYKKRLDTAKEK
-85 DNAKVVEN
+85 DNAKAVEN
-93 YAEKIQKTE
+93 YSEKIQKTE

-124 FLGKSTAEWDK
+124 FLGKSTEEWDK

-155 MAAGVAAFKMG
+155 MAAGAAAFKMG
-166 GDYEQALGKMDQVFQ
+166 GDYEQALGKMNDVF
-181 GNQEEIKKWAASAL
+181 GENNKAVKDWL
-195 NNFGLS
+195 NTSMESFGLS
-201 KLSATSMVADFGAMF
+201 KLSAAEMIADFGALF
-216 DTFGFKLQETTEMSK
+216 DNYGFKIEETTKMSQSL
-231 GMVERVRDLGAF
+231 VERVRDLGAKY
-243 FNTTSAE
+243 NRTSE
-250 TAEALNAIFTG
+250 EVSTALNAIFTG

-269 GVVLTQTALQE
+269 GVVLNQASLQE

-298 KVQLRYNYVMENTKT
+298 KVQLRYNYVMEKT
-313 AVGQYAR
+313 SSALGYFKK
-320 EHNSASTQLENFRE
+320 EHNTASAQLENFRE

-342 FGEVIIPVFGP
+342 FGEVIIPVFSP
-353 ILNGINNTL
+353 ILNGINNVL
-362 KYVAGLDQGTRK
+362 KYIAGLDQGTRK

-381 MAASIGPLLVGAAKI
+381 MAASIGPLLIGAAKI
-396 IKATK
+396 IETAK

-411 KAIHAVSGANRI
+411 KAVHAVSGANRI

-438 WAALVIAVAITI
+438 WAALVIAVAVTI

-474 RDLGNS
+474 KDLGSNI
-480 VKKGKIKGYAVG
+480 KKGKIRGYAVG

-505 KGEAVIPAKNNPWN
+505 RGEAVIPAKNNPWN
-519 PNASEPYGGNK
+519 PNASDPYGGNK

-553 KKARQMQRAGVVNA
+553 KKARQMQRAGVVGA

>member
-10 KLTFDYDEVKEGV
+10 KLTFDYNEVKEGV

-85 DNAKVVEN
+85 DNAKAVEN

-155 MAAGVAAFKMG
+155 MAAGAAAFKMG
-166 GDYEQALGKMDQVFQ
+166 GDYEQALGKMNDVF
-181 GNQEEIKKWAASAL
+181 GENNKAVKDWL
-195 NNFGLS
+195 NTSMESFGLS
-201 KLSATSMVADFGAMF
+201 KLSAAEMIADFGALF
-216 DTFGFKLQETTEMSK
+216 DNFGFKIEETTKMSQSL
-231 GMVERVRDLGAF
+231 VERVRDLGARY
-243 FNTTSAE
+243 NKSSEE
-250 TAEALNAIFTG
+250 TANALNAIFTG

-269 GVVLTQTALQE
+269 GVVLNQASLQE
-280 YAYAQGIRKKV
+280 YAYAQGIRKKI

-298 KVQLRYNYVMENTKT
+298 KVQLRYNFVMAQTST
-313 AVGQYAR
+313 ALGYFKK
-320 EHNSASTQLENFRE
+320 EHNTASAQLENFRE

-353 ILNGINNTL
+353 ILNGVNNVL
-362 KYVAGLDQGTRK
+362 KYIAGLDQGTRK

-396 IKATK
+396 IEATK

-411 KAIHAVSGANRI
+411 KAIKGVSKVNKVFGSVLEN
-423 FSSFLEKTTFVKLAK
+423 STFLKLAK
-438 WAALVIAVAITI
+438 WAALLMGVAIVI
-450 WALIEALNALL
+450 WMVIESINALIGRKSSVQGTIEQL
-461 GKESSVKGTIDSL
+461 GK
-474 RDLGNS
+474 LGNG
-480 VKKGKIKGYAVG
+480 VKMGKIQGYAVG

-505 KGEAVIPAKNNPWN
+505 RGEAVIPAKNNPWN
-519 PNASEPYGGNK
+519 PNASDPYGGNK

-545 VYQLIDTV
+545 VYKLIDTV
-553 KKARQMQRAGVVNA
+553 KKARQMQRAGVVSA

>member
-70 ALDEYKKRLDAAKEK
+70 ALDEYKKRLETAKEK
-85 DNAKVVEN
+85 DNAKAVED

-107 LQADLGAVNK
+107 LQADLGTVNK

-155 MAAGVAAFKMG
+155 VAAGAAAFKMG
-166 GDYEQALGKMDQVFQ
+166 GDYEQALGKMSQVFKT
-181 GNQEEIKKWAASAL
+181 NQDDIKKWADGAL

-216 DTFGFKLQETTEMSK
+216 DTFGFKLEETTEMSK
-231 GMVERVRDLGAF
+231 NMVERVRDLGAF

-250 TAEALNAIFTG
+250 TSEALNAIFTG
-261 QTEPLRKF
+261 NVQPLKRF

-280 YAYAQGIRKKV
+280 YAHAQGIHKKV

-298 KVQLRYNYVMENTKT
+298 KVQLRYNYVMEKTKA

-320 EHNSASTQLENFRE
+320 EHDSASTQLENFRE

-342 FGEVIIPVFGP
+342 FGEVIIPVFSP
-353 ILNGINNTL
+353 ILNGINNVL

-381 MAASIGPLLVGAAKI
+381 MAASIGPLLLGAAKVI
-396 IKATK
+396 EATK

-423 FSSFLEKTTFVKLAK
+423 FSAFLEKTTFLKLAK
-438 WAALVIAVAITI
+438 WAALLMGVAIVI
-450 WALIEALNALL
+450 WMVIESINALIGRKSSVQGTIEQL
-461 GKESSVKGTIDSL
+461 GKLGTGVKT
-474 RDLGNS
+474 
-480 VKKGKIKGYAVG
+480 GKIRGYAVG

-505 KGEAVIPAKNNPWN
+505 RGEAVIPAKNNPWN
-519 PNASEPYGGNK
+519 PNATDPYGGNK

-545 VYQLIDTV
+545 VYKLIDTV
-553 KKARQMQRAGVVNA
+553 KKARQMQRAGVVSA

>member
-10 KLTFDYDEVKEGV
+10 KLTFDYNEVKEGV
-23 KETNKQLKMLNN
+23 KQTNTQLKMLNN
-35 EYKAVKAESRATG
+35 EYKAVQAESRATG
-48 KAIDMLASRKDY
+48 KAIDMLAGRKDY

-70 ALDEYKKRLDAAKEK
+70 SLEEYKKRLDSAKEK
-85 DNAKVVEN
+85 DNAKAVEN
-93 YAEKIQKTE
+93 YSEKIQKTE

-155 MAAGVAAFKMG
+155 MAAGAAAFKMG
-166 GDYEQALGKMDQVFQ
+166 GDYEQALGKMNDVF
-181 GNQEEIKKWAASAL
+181 GENNKAVKDWL
-195 NNFGLS
+195 NTSMESFGLS
-201 KLSATSMVADFGAMF
+201 KLSAAEMIADFGALF
-216 DTFGFKLQETTEMSK
+216 DNYGFKIEETTKMSQNL
-231 GMVERVRDLGAF
+231 VERVRDLGAR
-243 FNTTSAE
+243 FNKSSEE
-250 TAEALNAIFTG
+250 TATALNAIFTG

-269 GVVLTQTALQE
+269 GVVLNQASLQE
-280 YAYAQGIRKKV
+280 FAYAQGIRKKV

-298 KVQLRYNYVMENTKT
+298 KVQLRYNYVMQQTSSALGYFKK
-313 AVGQYAR
+313 
-320 EHNSASTQLENFRE
+320 EHNTASAQLENFRE

-362 KYVAGLDQGTRK
+362 KFVAGLDQGTRK

-381 MAASIGPLLVGAAKI
+381 MAASIGPLLIGAAKI
-396 IKATK
+396 IEATK

-411 KAIHAVSGANRI
+411 KAIKGVSKVNKVFDSA
-423 FSSFLEKTTFVKLAK
+423 LENTTFLKLAK
-438 WAALVIAVAITI
+438 WAALVIGVAVAIWMVVEAI
-450 WALIEALNALL
+450 NALIGRKSSVQGTIEQL
-461 GKESSVKGTIDSL
+461 GK
-474 RDLGNS
+474 LGNG
-480 VKKGKIKGYAVG
+480 VKTGKIRGYAVG
-492 SKYIEQDQLAMIH
+492 SKYIEQDQIAMIH
-505 KGEAVIPAKNNPWN
+505 RGEAVIPAKNNPWN

-530 GGDIILNVKMDEVGE
+530 GGDIILNVKMEEVGE
-545 VYQLIDTV
+545 VYKLIDTV
-553 KKARQMQRAGVVNA
+553 KRARQMQRAGVVGA

>member
-85 DNAKVVEN
+85 DNAKAVEN

-144 KDLSLKVTAPI
+144 KDLSLKVTTPI
-155 MAAGVAAFKMG
+155 MAAGAAAFKMG

-181 GNQEEIKKWAASAL
+181 GNQEEIKKWADSAL

-353 ILNGINNTL
+353 ILNGVNNVL
-362 KYVAGLDQGTRK
+362 KYIAGLDQGTRK

-381 MAASIGPLLVGAAKI
+381 IAASIGPLLVGAAKI

-438 WAALVIAVAITI
+438 WAALIVAVAVTI

-474 RDLGNS
+474 RDLGSNI
-480 VKKGKIKGYAVG
+480 KKGKIQGYAVG

-505 KGEAVIPAKNNPWN
+505 RGEAVIPAKNNPWN

-553 KKARQMQRAGVVNA
+553 KKARQMQRAGVVDA

>member
-10 KLTFDYDEVKEGV
+10 KLTFDYNEVKEGV

-85 DNAKVVEN
+85 DNAKAVEN

-124 FLGKSTAEWDK
+124 FLGKSTEEWDK

-155 MAAGVAAFKMG
+155 MAAGAAAFKMG
-166 GDYEQALGKMDQVFQ
+166 GDYEQALGKMNDVF
-181 GNQEEIKKWAASAL
+181 GENNKAVKDWL
-195 NNFGLS
+195 NTSMESFGLS
-201 KLSATSMVADFGAMF
+201 KLSAAEMIADFGALF
-216 DTFGFKLQETTEMSK
+216 DNFGFKIEETTKMSQSL
-231 GMVERVRDLGAF
+231 VERVRDLGARY
-243 FNTTSAE
+243 NKSSEE
-250 TAEALNAIFTG
+250 TANALNAIFTG

-269 GVVLTQTALQE
+269 GVVLNQASLQE
-280 YAYAQGIRKKV
+280 YAYAQGIRKKI

-298 KVQLRYNYVMENTKT
+298 KVQLRYNFVMAQTST
-313 AVGQYAR
+313 ALGYFKK
-320 EHNSASTQLENFRE
+320 EHNTASAQLENFRE

-353 ILNGINNTL
+353 ILNGVNNVL
-362 KYVAGLDQGTRK
+362 KYIAGLDQGTRK

-396 IKATK
+396 IEATK
-401 TVKEVTGGLG
+401 AVKEITGGLG
-411 KAIHAVSGANRI
+411 KAIKGVSKVNKVFGSVLEN
-423 FSSFLEKTTFVKLAK
+423 STFLKLAK
-438 WAALVIAVAITI
+438 WAALLMGVAIVI
-450 WALIEALNALL
+450 WMVIESINALIGRKSSVQGTIEQL
-461 GKESSVKGTIDSL
+461 GK
-474 RDLGNS
+474 LGNG
-480 VKKGKIKGYAVG
+480 VKMGKIRGYAVG

-505 KGEAVIPAKNNPWN
+505 RGEAVIPAKNNPWN

-545 VYQLIDTV
+545 VYKLIDTV
-553 KKARQMQRAGVVNA
+553 KKARQMQRAGVVSA

>member
-70 ALDEYKKRLDAAKEK
+70 ALDEYKKRLDTAKEK
-85 DNAKVVEN
+85 DNAKAVEN

-124 FLGKSTAEWDK
+124 FLGKSTEEWDK

-155 MAAGVAAFKMG
+155 MAAGAAAFKMG
-166 GDYEQALGKMDQVFQ
+166 GDYEQALGKMNDVF
-181 GNQEEIKKWAASAL
+181 GENNKAVKDWL
-195 NNFGLS
+195 NTSMESFGLS
-201 KLSATSMVADFGAMF
+201 KLSAAEMIADFGALF
-216 DTFGFKLQETTEMSK
+216 DNFGFKIEETTKMSQSL
-231 GMVERVRDLGAF
+231 VERVRDLGARY
-243 FNTTSAE
+243 NKSSEE
-250 TAEALNAIFTG
+250 TANALNAIFTG

-269 GVVLTQTALQE
+269 GVVLNQASLQE
-280 YAYAQGIRKKV
+280 YAYAQGIRKKI

-298 KVQLRYNYVMENTKT
+298 KVQLRYNFVMAQTST
-313 AVGQYAR
+313 ALGYFKK
-320 EHNSASTQLENFRE
+320 EHNTASAQLENFRE

-342 FGEVIIPVFGP
+342 FGEVIIPVFSP
-353 ILNGINNTL
+353 ILNGINNVL

-396 IKATK
+396 IEATK

-438 WAALVIAVAITI
+438 WAALIVAVAVTI

-480 VKKGKIKGYAVG
+480 VKKGKIQGYAVG

-505 KGEAVIPAKNNPWN
+505 RGEAVIPAKNNPWN

-545 VYQLIDTV
+545 VYKLIDTV
-553 KKARQMQRAGVVNA
+553 KKARQMQRAGVVSA

>member
-10 KLTFDYDEVKEGV
+10 KLTFDYNEVKEGV

-70 ALDEYKKRLDAAKEK
+70 ALDEYKKRLETAKEK
-85 DNAKVVEN
+85 DNAKAVED

-155 MAAGVAAFKMG
+155 VAAGAAAFKMG
-166 GDYEQALGKMDQVFQ
+166 GDYEQALGKMNDVF
-181 GNQEEIKKWAASAL
+181 GENNKAVKDWL
-195 NNFGLS
+195 NTSMESFGLS
-201 KLSATSMVADFGAMF
+201 KLSAAEMIADFGALF
-216 DTFGFKLQETTEMSK
+216 DNYGFKIEETTKMSQNL
-231 GMVERVRDLGAF
+231 VERVRDLGAKY
-243 FNTTSAE
+243 NRTSE
-250 TAEALNAIFTG
+250 EVSTALNAIFTG

-269 GVVLTQTALQE
+269 GVVLNQASLQE

-298 KVQLRYNYVMENTKT
+298 KVQLRYSYVMQQTSSALGYFKK
-313 AVGQYAR
+313 
-320 EHNSASTQLENFRE
+320 EHNTASAQLENFRE

-342 FGEVIIPVFGP
+342 FGEVIIPVFSP
-353 ILNGINNTL
+353 ILNGINNVL

-396 IKATK
+396 IEATK

-438 WAALVIAVAITI
+438 WAALVIAVAVTI

-474 RDLGNS
+474 RDLGSNI
-480 VKKGKIKGYAVG
+480 KKGKIRGYAVG

-505 KGEAVIPAKNNPWN
+505 RGEAVIPAKNNPWN

-545 VYQLIDTV
+545 VYKLIDTV
-553 KKARQMQRAGVVNA
+553 KKARQMQRAGVVGA

>member
-85 DNAKVVEN
+85 DNAKAVEN

-155 MAAGVAAFKMG
+155 MAAGAAAFKMG
-166 GDYEQALGKMDQVFQ
+166 GDYEQALGKMNDVF
-181 GNQEEIKKWAASAL
+181 GE
-195 NNFGLS
+195 NNKAVKDWLKTSMESFGLS
-201 KLSATSMVADFGAMF
+201 KLSAAEMIADFGALF
-216 DTFGFKLQETTEMSK
+216 DNYGFKIEETTKMSQSL
-231 GMVERVRDLGAF
+231 VERVRDLGAKY
-243 FNTTSAE
+243 NRTSE
-250 TAEALNAIFTG
+250 EVSTALNAIFTG

-269 GVVLTQTALQE
+269 GVVLNQASLQE
-280 YAYAQGIRKKV
+280 YAYAQGVRKKI

-298 KVQLRYNYVMENTKT
+298 KVQLRYNFVMAQTST
-313 AVGQYAR
+313 ALGYFKK
-320 EHNSASTQLENFRE
+320 EHNTASAQLENFRE

-396 IKATK
+396 IEATK

-438 WAALVIAVAITI
+438 WAALIVAVAVTI

-480 VKKGKIKGYAVG
+480 VKKGKIQGYAVG

-519 PNASEPYGGNK
+519 PNASDPYGGNK

>member
-10 KLTFDYDEVKEGV
+10 KLTFDYNEVKEGV

-85 DNAKVVEN
+85 DNAKAVEN

-124 FLGKSTAEWDK
+124 FLGKSTEEWDK

-155 MAAGVAAFKMG
+155 MAAGAAAFKMG

-181 GNQEEIKKWAASAL
+181 GNQEEIKKWADSAL

-243 FNTTSAE
+243 FNTTSA
-250 TAEALNAIFTG
+250 
-261 QTEPLRKF
+261 
-269 GVVLTQTALQE
+269 
-280 YAYAQGIRKKV
+280 
-291 SEMTEAE
+291 
-298 KVQLRYNYVMENTKT
+298 
-313 AVGQYAR
+313 
-320 EHNSASTQLENFRE
+320 
-334 IVKEIGVT
+334 
-342 FGEVIIPVFGP
+342 
-353 ILNGINNTL
+353 
-362 KYVAGLDQGTRK
+362 
-374 FIVTIAL
+374 
-381 MAASIGPLLVGAAKI
+381 
-396 IKATK
+396 
-401 TVKEVTGGLG
+401 
-411 KAIHAVSGANRI
+411 
-423 FSSFLEKTTFVKLAK
+423 
-438 WAALVIAVAITI
+438 
-450 WALIEALNALL
+450 
-461 GKESSVKGTIDSL
+461 
-474 RDLGNS
+474 
-480 VKKGKIKGYAVG
+480 
-492 SKYIEQDQLAMIH
+492 
-505 KGEAVIPAKNNPWN
+505 
-519 PNASEPYGGNK
+519 
-530 GGDIILNVKMDEVGE
+530 
-545 VYQLIDTV
+545 
-553 KKARQMQRAGVVNA
+553 

>member
-10 KLTFDYDEVKEGV
+10 KLTFDYNEVKEGV

-85 DNAKVVEN
+85 DNAKAVEN

-124 FLGKSTAEWDK
+124 FLGKSTEEWDK

-144 KDLSLKVTAPI
+144 KDLSLKVTTPI
-155 MAAGVAAFKMG
+155 MAAGAAAFKMG

-181 GNQEEIKKWAASAL
+181 GNQEEIKKWADSAL

-353 ILNGINNTL
+353 ILNGINNAL
-362 KYVAGLDQGTRK
+362 KFVAGLDQGTRK

-396 IKATK
+396 IEATK
-401 TVKEVTGGLG
+401 AVKEVTGGLG
-411 KAIHAVSGANRI
+411 KAIHAVSGANRT

-438 WAALVIAVAITI
+438 WAALIVAVAVTI

-480 VKKGKIKGYAVG
+480 VKKGKIQGYAVG

-505 KGEAVIPAKNNPWN
+505 RGEAVIPAKNNPWN
-519 PNASEPYGGNK
+519 PNASDPYGGNK

>member
-10 KLTFDYDEVKEGV
+10 KLTFDYNEVKEGV

-70 ALDEYKKRLDAAKEK
+70 ALDEYKKRLETAKEK
-85 DNAKVVEN
+85 DNAKAVEN
-93 YAEKIQKTE
+93 YSEKIQKTE

-107 LQADLGAVNK
+107 LEADLGAVNK

-155 MAAGVAAFKMG
+155 MAAGAAAFKMG
-166 GDYEQALGKMDQVFQ
+166 GDYEQALGKMSQVFKT
-181 GNQEEIKKWAASAL
+181 NEDDIKKWADGAL

-216 DTFGFKLQETTEMSK
+216 DTFGFKLEETTEMSK

-250 TAEALNAIFTG
+250 TSEALNAIFTG
-261 QTEPLRKF
+261 NVQPLKRF

-280 YAYAQGIRKKV
+280 YAYAQGIHKKV

-298 KVQLRYNYVMENTKT
+298 KVQLRYNYVMEKTKA

-320 EHNSASTQLENFRE
+320 EHDSASTQLENFRE

-342 FGEVIIPVFGP
+342 FGEVIIPVFSP
-353 ILNGINNTL
+353 ILNGINNVL

-396 IKATK
+396 IEATK

-411 KAIHAVSGANRI
+411 KAIKGVSKVNKVFGSVLEN
-423 FSSFLEKTTFVKLAK
+423 STFLKLAK
-438 WAALVIAVAITI
+438 WAALVIAVALAV

-461 GKESSVKGTIDSL
+461 GRKSSVQGTIEQ
-474 RDLGNS
+474 LGKLGS
-480 VKKGKIKGYAVG
+480 GVKTGKIRGYAVG

-505 KGEAVIPAKNNPWN
+505 RGEAVIPAKNNPWN
-519 PNASEPYGGNK
+519 PNASEPYSGNK

-545 VYQLIDTV
+545 VYKLIDTV
-553 KKARQMQRAGVVNA
+553 KKARQMQRAGVVGA